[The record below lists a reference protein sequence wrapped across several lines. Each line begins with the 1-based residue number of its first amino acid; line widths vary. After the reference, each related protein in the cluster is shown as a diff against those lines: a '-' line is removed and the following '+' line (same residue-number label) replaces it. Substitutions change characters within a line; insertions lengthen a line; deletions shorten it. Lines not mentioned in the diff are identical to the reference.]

1 MSVVSWHACVVACLY
16 VSSFRL
22 PTTQI
27 EEIKPMHPE
36 TKKQHQNVPFTCYP
50 SLLCVFA
57 RVMSCYCMWL
67 AHHEAGCQCIACQ
80 IYVAESKLLQLQ
92 NSIEK
97 VLEAGKL
104 PGPMFTIMKSTQGE
118 VKEECAVFMLVQQR
132 VYCLSMRA
140 IAMCICGCVSYRL

>member
-16 VSSFRL
+16 DYSCRL
-22 PTTQI
+22 PKIQM
-27 EEIKPMHPE
+27 EEIKPMDPE
-36 TKKQHQNVPFTCYP
+36 TKKQHQNVPFTLHP

-57 RVMSCYCMWL
+57 SVMSCYCMWL
-67 AHHEAGCQCIACQ
+67 TRHEAGCQCIACQ
-80 IYVAESKLLQLQ
+80 VYVAESKLLQVQ

-104 PGPMFTIMKSTQGE
+104 KGQMFTIMKSTQGQ

-132 VYCLSMRA
+132 VYCLSVHA
-140 IAMCICGCVSYRL
+140 IALCICGCVSYRL